1 MSFLIVG
8 PGAMGCLF
16 AARLKLAGNDVVLLD
31 YDQQR
36 AERISAEGI
45 TVTGVS
51 GDYRVFV
58 TAIAGAHPFTPDFIV
73 ICVKSTNTREAG
85 ERAFSFA
92 GPDTKVVTLQNGLG
106 NMEILEAI
114 FGPEKVLGGVTA
126 QGATLLGAGR
136 IRHAGEGETV
146 AGPAGRGG
154 NASRALVASLKSA
167 GFETRLVDSVE
178 ELIWGKLIIN
188 VGINALTA
196 VIRVKN
202 GRIAALDGARKVM
215 EDAVSEAIRIA
226 EAKGIRLPYEE
237 PLRKVLAVCEDTK
250 DNVSSMLQD
259 VLKGKPTEIEMING
273 AIVREGERLGI
284 PVPVNKTLACLVQ
297 GIQETYQDRVH

>member
-1 MSFLIVG
+1 MKFLVVG

-16 AARLKLAGNDVVLLD
+16 AARLRIAGNEVMLLD
-31 YDQQR
+31 YDAQR
-36 AERISAEGI
+36 AERISDQGV

-51 GDYRVFV
+51 GDYRVPI
-58 TAIAGAHPFTPDFIV
+58 TAFAGSHPFTPNFIL
-73 ICVKSTNTREAG
+73 ICVKSNNTREAG
-85 ERAFSFA
+85 EGASSFA
-92 GPDTKVVTLQNGLG
+92 GPDTEVVTLQNGLG

-126 QGATLLGAGR
+126 QGATLLGSGR

-146 AGPAGRGG
+146 IGPAGRRGS
-154 NASRALVASLKSA
+154 AAHALAASLNSA

-188 VGINALTA
+188 VGINGLTA

-202 GRIAALDGARKVM
+202 GKIAALDGAKKVM
-215 EDAVSEAIRIA
+215 EAAVSEAVCVA
-226 EAKGIRLPYEE
+226 EAKGIHLPYEG
-237 PLRKVLAVCEDTK
+237 PLERVLAVCEATK

-259 VLKGKPTEIEMING
+259 VLKGKRTEIEMING
-273 AIVREGERLGI
+273 AIVREGEGLGI
-284 PVPVNKTLACLVQ
+284 PTPVNRTLTCLVQ
-297 GIQETYQDRVH
+297 GIQETYQDRVQ